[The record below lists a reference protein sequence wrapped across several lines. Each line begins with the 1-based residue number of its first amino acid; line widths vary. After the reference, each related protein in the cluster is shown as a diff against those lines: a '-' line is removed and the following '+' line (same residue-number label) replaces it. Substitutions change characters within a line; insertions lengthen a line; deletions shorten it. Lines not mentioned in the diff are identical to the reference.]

1 MPTETSAN
9 ISPYPEAD
17 DPLTGF
23 GHPRGTLAIVIAM
36 AVLFALGWLG
46 MYFFMFLKRGGL
58 HP

>member
-1 MPTETSAN
+1 MSAQ
-9 ISPYPEAD
+9 SAGGAAPQSAPD

-23 GHPRGTLAIVIAM
+23 EHPRGTLASVFAM

-46 MYFFMFLKRGGL
+46 MYFGMFLKRGGL